1 MTVSPRWLLLLILA
15 SPVPAAA
22 QDSIDHSQHTDAI
35 VPATPTLLEGYGG
48 GGFAITTRVPAAQ
61 AFFSNGLELGAAFAH
76 TAAVDAMKEA
86 VRLDPACGM
95 CKWGEALVSGPTI
108 NYPKSADER
117 RPLYA
122 LAREARRQARGNGT
136 ARERALTDA
145 LVHRYAPGDTQARD
159 RAYVRAMQRVQAR
172 WPGDNEIAVLAAD
185 AMMVAALADY
195 PQVDEALNAAAVPLL
210 ERVLARSPDHTP
222 AIHFYIHAT
231 EVLGDPGKAEPYADK
246 LVALAPRASH
256 LVHMPSH
263 TWYWV
268 GRYREAGRTNR
279 QAVEIGKDNARRLG
293 LPEPDGV
300 WGLPYHSHNV
310 IYGLGGALM
319 AEDGEVALELAR
331 PLVEVSAKRERGDP
345 VTQLMASLGYQAL
358 ARFDPAGVAALA
370 EPKLPYLKA
379 AWRYARGEAAAA
391 AGDAPVVRAELD
403 AIPEAIAPSG
413 EEWSTAP
420 GQMLLIVRAVLE
432 GRIAMLEG
440 RPLVAADHFRRAA
453 EIEETDEFND
463 FQDPPV
469 FWYPVRRDVAAAL
482 LAAGDVAG
490 ARREADA
497 SLKVRVKDP
506 VAEALLARI
515 GAAGG

>member
-1 MTVSPRWLLLLILA
+1 MAHPRWLLSLLLA
-15 SPVPAAA
+15 SAMPAAA
-22 QDSIDHSQHTDAI
+22 QDTTDHSQHTDTIA
-35 VPATPTLLEGYGG
+35 PKTATLLEGYGD
-48 GGFAITTRVPAAQ
+48 GGFAITTQVPQAQ
-61 AFFSNGLELGAAFAH
+61 AFFANGLELGAAFAH
-76 TAAVDAMKEA
+76 TAAIDAMKEA

-117 RPLYA
+117 RPLFA
-122 LAREARRQARGNGT
+122 LAREAQRHVRRTGT
-136 ARERALTDA
+136 ARERALTAA
-145 LVHRYAPGDTQARD
+145 LVHRYAPGETQSRD
-159 RAYVRAMQRVQAR
+159 RAYVRAMRKVQAR
-172 WPGDNEIAVLAAD
+172 WPEDDEIAVLTAD

-210 ERVLARSPDHTP
+210 ETVLARSPDHTP

-231 EVLGDPGKAEPYADK
+231 EVAGEPGKAEPYADK

-319 AEDGEVALELAR
+319 AEDAEVALELAR
-331 PLVEVSAKRERGDP
+331 PLVEVSARRERGDP
-345 VTQLMASLGYQAL
+345 VTQLMASLGYQAI

-379 AWRYARGEAAAA
+379 AWRYARGEAAAT
-391 AGDAPVVRAELD
+391 AGDAAAVRTELE
-403 AIPEAIAPSG
+403 AIPKAIPTEG
-413 EEWSTAP
+413 EEWSKAP
-420 GQMLLIVRAVLE
+420 GQMLLIARAVLE

-440 RPLVAADHFRRAA
+440 DPLAAAEHFRRAA
-453 EIEETDEFND
+453 ALEETPDFNEFS
-463 FQDPPV
+463 DPPV

-482 LAAGDVAG
+482 LAAGDEAG
-490 ARREADA
+490 ARREAEA
-497 SLKVRVKDP
+497 SLKLRVKDP

-515 GAAGG
+515 GSAGG